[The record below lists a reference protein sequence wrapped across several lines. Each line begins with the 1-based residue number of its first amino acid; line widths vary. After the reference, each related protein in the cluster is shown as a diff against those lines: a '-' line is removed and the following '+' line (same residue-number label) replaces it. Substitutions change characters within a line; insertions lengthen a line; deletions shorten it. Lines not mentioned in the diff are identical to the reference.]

1 MEKKITSEAQG
12 EGRKM
17 SIRQTKEN
25 IEKKVSP
32 MMRFIIFFFVGA
44 AVLMWAFPQTEPTPG
59 EDILKAFK
67 LEKTLSNELV
77 ILYWMRA
84 IISLILAGMLV
95 RWHVKRVRKS
105 RRKRLSKKK
114 R

>member
-1 MEKKITSEAQG
+1 
-12 EGRKM
+12 M

-59 EDILKAFK
+59 EEILKTFK

-77 ILYWMRA
+77 VLYFARMA
-84 IISLILAGMLV
+84 VVLFTITMFT
-95 RWHVKRVRKS
+95 RWHIKRT
-105 RRKRLSKKK
+105 RRKRALKKK